1 MTFTNE
7 EKRLLILYHSGSVTE
22 TIDIVLDALNDI
34 TDSDERLAA
43 AGILRK
49 LECMTDT
56 EFDSLDPES
65 GVME

>member
-7 EKRLLILYHSGSVTE
+7 ERRLLILYHSGSIDE
-22 TIDIVLDALNDI
+22 TADIVRDALNDI
-34 TDSDERLAA
+34 TDSDERTAA
-43 AGILRK
+43 EGLLQK
-49 LECMTDT
+49 LENMSVT